1 MKVQPTLADMVQ
13 GINPVLATVGATLSI
28 ILGILVIVYPSLLQ
42 WLVGI
47 GLVLAGVAL
56 LASVFDS
63 ARGTRPYR

>member
-56 LASVFDS
+56 LASVFAS
-63 ARGTRPYR
+63 ARGTRPYP

>member
-1 MKVQPTLADMVQ
+1 MLGQRGWSARPPPAELQALLD
-13 GINPVLATVGATLSI
+13 AVGATLSI

-56 LASVFDS
+56 LASVF
-63 ARGTRPYR
+63 AAPRGTQ